1 MGIWQSLWKFHE
13 EIMREITVLG
23 GFFFCGL
30 IVLAFFAL
38 GFTSEALQLLVGF
51 AIITALVVIIRMV
64 YFRERPKRVDHTN
77 FIERIDASSFPSLH
91 TARIVFV
98 ALFVGIAW
106 PLVLWKVFLVFI
118 ALLVAY
124 SRIYLRKHD
133 WIDVV
138 VGGGLGMVV
147 FYVLKLIFFSR
158 FG

>member
-13 EIMREITVLG
+13 EIMREITMLG

-30 IVLAFFAL
+30 VVVAFFAL
-38 GFTSEALQLLVGF
+38 GFTKEALQLLVGF

-98 ALFVGIAW
+98 AFFVGMTW
-106 PLVLWKVFLVFI
+106 PLLLWKVFLVFI
-118 ALLVAY
+118 VLLVAY

-138 VGGGLGMVV
+138 VGAALGGVV
-147 FYVLKLIFFSR
+147 FFIINALLTTQLN
-158 FG
+158 